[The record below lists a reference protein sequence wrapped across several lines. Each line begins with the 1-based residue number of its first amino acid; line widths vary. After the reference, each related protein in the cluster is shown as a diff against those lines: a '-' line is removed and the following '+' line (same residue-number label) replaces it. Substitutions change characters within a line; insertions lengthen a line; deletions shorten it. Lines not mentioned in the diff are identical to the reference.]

1 MIGLEYIKLD
11 LDRIGNVIDLDPNII
26 KEIVNKDKSFFIS
39 PKLYNKGIYR
49 VRNKYSGLLEDFA
62 VYLYKIEA
70 ATYEALV
77 KKLGYEKVDK
87 ELWKGVPE
95 GSVLFFYGLKLENE
109 LIKYNHINNNL
120 YISTNDAL

>member
-1 MIGLEYIKLD
+1 MEYIKLD
-11 LDRIGNVIDLDPNII
+11 LDRIGHVIDLDPNII
-26 KEIVNKDKSFFIS
+26 EEIANKNNSAFVS

-49 VRNKYSGLLEDFA
+49 VRNKYNGLLEDFA

-70 ATYEALV
+70 ATYEGLV

-87 ELWKGVPE
+87 ELWKDVPE
-95 GSVLFFYGLKLENE
+95 GSVLFFYGIKLENE